1 MNDDGQ
7 TSVIGAPLDRT
18 DGAQKT
24 TGAARYAAEFRP
36 ANLCHGVMVLSTI
49 PHGRVV
55 NLDTSRAQHA
65 PGVLLVL
72 THRNAPKLPE
82 QGRAAVKPPAG
93 RVLSLLQDDVVHYD
107 RQPIAVVVADTFE
120 HATDAAALV
129 RASYAAQPAVTD
141 FSAARADA
149 YKPKEAGRKPPDVTW
164 GDLEAGERAAEVRV
178 DVTCSTPMQNHNPIE
193 PHATVAEWEGD
204 RLTLHDATQY
214 VSGVR
219 ETVAKTL
226 GIPSA
231 SVRVISPF
239 VGGGFGC
246 KGSVWSHVVLA
257 AICARKVQR
266 PVKIVVDRQQMFGP
280 VGGRPQTSQRIAL
293 GATRSGVL
301 THVRHDVVSHTSD
314 FEDFVEPS
322 ALITQMLYAC
332 PNGMTTH
339 RLVKLHTGT
348 PTFQRAPGEAT
359 GSFALEVALDELAY
373 ALKLDPVELRLR
385 NYAQAEADSGKPF
398 SSKHLRECY
407 TQAADRF
414 GWSRRPSATSAMRK
428 GNAMVG
434 WGMGTATYPAHRM
447 AASARAALQPDG
459 TVVVQSG
466 SQDIGT
472 GTYTVMTQVAA
483 ETLGVPVSHVRF
495 ELGDTAL
502 PQAPVSGGSMTA
514 ASVGPAV
521 QAVCQ
526 KLRAQLIERAVTD
539 PSSPLHGLPRERAT
553 LDGGWLIALDE
564 SRRREGLAA
573 LAGRIGTPIEATA
586 EAKPGDEDKRF
597 AAHSFG
603 AVFVEV
609 NVDRDLGEIRVPRVV
624 ATYDVGRRL
633 NAKTALS
640 QLRGGIVWGI
650 SLALL
655 EHTIVDPRMGR
666 IVNANLAEYHVPVN
680 ADIQDIDVTFVDN
693 PDLNFNPLGIRGIGE
708 IGITGVA
715 GALSNAVYHA
725 TGRRI
730 RDLPITLD
738 KLLLPRT
745 A

>member
-1 MNDDGQ
+1 MTDDGQ

-24 TGAARYAAEFRP
+24 TGAARYAAEFAP

-72 THRNAPKLPE
+72 THRNAPKLPDK
-82 QGRAAVKPPAG
+82 GRAAVKPPAG

-120 HATDAAALV
+120 HARDAAALV

-141 FSAARADA
+141 FSAARANA

-219 ETVAKTL
+219 ETVSKTL
-226 GIPSA
+226 GIPA
-231 SVRVISPF
+231 ANVRVISPF

-373 ALKLDPVELRLR
+373 ALNLDPVELRLR

-414 GWSRRPSATSAMRK
+414 GWSRRPSATRAMR
-428 GNAMVG
+428 
-434 WGMGTATYPAHRM
+434 
-447 AASARAALQPDG
+447 
-459 TVVVQSG
+459 
-466 SQDIGT
+466 
-472 GTYTVMTQVAA
+472 
-483 ETLGVPVSHVRF
+483 
-495 ELGDTAL
+495 
-502 PQAPVSGGSMTA
+502 
-514 ASVGPAV
+514 
-521 QAVCQ
+521 
-526 KLRAQLIERAVTD
+526 
-539 PSSPLHGLPRERAT
+539 
-553 LDGGWLIALDE
+553 
-564 SRRREGLAA
+564 
-573 LAGRIGTPIEATA
+573 
-586 EAKPGDEDKRF
+586 
-597 AAHSFG
+597 
-603 AVFVEV
+603 
-609 NVDRDLGEIRVPRVV
+609 
-624 ATYDVGRRL
+624 
-633 NAKTALS
+633 
-640 QLRGGIVWGI
+640 
-650 SLALL
+650 
-655 EHTIVDPRMGR
+655 
-666 IVNANLAEYHVPVN
+666 
-680 ADIQDIDVTFVDN
+680 
-693 PDLNFNPLGIRGIGE
+693 
-708 IGITGVA
+708 
-715 GALSNAVYHA
+715 
-725 TGRRI
+725 
-730 RDLPITLD
+730 
-738 KLLLPRT
+738 
-745 A
+745 